1 MRKGLANM
9 LSQPIFW
16 AKYFEIVLFVCSWG
30 AFLSLSHTREPHSQT
45 RASPVSRAQYK
56 KTLWM
61 ETFDKTAWFITS
73 CMCYRLLPRLPLYR
87 IYTHPSKT
95 YLQFLYMKTPYVW
108 ILHGWRVYSSSGIL
122 PIGFP
127 RTVYWWSP
135 QLVCVCVGKWLT
147 LGDRLDLWDQS
158 ALGS

>member
-1 MRKGLANM
+1 MAYSWVIYSVCLGMISTWGRGIAFANM

-45 RASPVSRAQYK
+45 WAFPVSRAQYK

-61 ETFDKTAWFITS
+61 EAFDKTGGFITS
-73 CMCYRLLPRLPLYR
+73 CMCYRLLPRLPLHR

-95 YLQFLYMKTPYVW
+95 YLQFFYMKKPLCMN
-108 ILHGWRVYSSSGIL
+108 IA
-122 PIGFP
+122 
-127 RTVYWWSP
+127 
-135 QLVCVCVGKWLT
+135 WLK
-147 LGDRLDLWDQS
+147 DRLGLWDQS